1 MPYPKKQETRRDI
14 ARRFRTTHITL
25 NKITDEGI
33 DIYDDAALTARLAL
47 RPQNPRV
54 IAGTKPR
61 KTKAKK
67 RTTTKTGDG
76 LPEAI
81 KRLEAAETEAHEKYV
96 GMRDQNEPLA
106 PQALKEWTILIKE
119 LRDTAKETPNIEKSA
134 ANLLEK
140 EAVISA
146 WADRLKPLDQ
156 DLDSLA
162 QKIASKGQGM
172 DRHDLETLVNLE
184 VGKIRATAATPLKL

>member
-1 MPYPKKQETRRDI
+1 MAEPKFKEHLSSI
-14 ARRFRTTHITL
+14 AKRHQTTHQTL
-25 NKITDEGI
+25 IKIRGEGI
-33 DIYDDAALTARLAL
+33 DIYDDDALSRRMAL
-47 RPQNPRV
+47 RPRAPKV
-54 IAGTKPR
+54 IPAMPKVKPR
-61 KTKAKK
+61 AKK
-67 RTTTKTGDG
+67 RTTTKAGDG